1 MHVAVMLDLEDL
13 EAAELLLIML
23 LELLEA
29 QILEVAEEEDRI
41 AQYHNPEEQVVLV
54 SSSSD
59 IKSDNKQLRQL
70 VEQFLML
77 VVRLFIL
84 LLHQRPLPSL
94 ILL

>member
-1 MHVAVMLDLEDL
+1 VLVDVVLVHQAAHLVMFLEL
-13 EAAELLLIML
+13 LELQILVEAAELVPQL
-23 LELLEA
+23 LEL
-29 QILEVAEEEDRI
+29 
-41 AQYHNPEEQVVLV
+41 VVLV
-54 SSSSD
+54 SSSSA
-59 IKSDNKQLRQL
+59 IKLEISQLKLL